1 MASILGIGNA
11 LTDILAILPDD
22 TLLQELALPKGS
34 MQHVDRETGNRIWE
48 KLKPLGA
55 DLVAG
60 GSAANTINGAA
71 TFGMESGFIGKVG
84 DDDLG
89 SLFKSNQEKDGIR
102 SILLKGDNPTGRAMV
117 LITPPNAERTFAVY
131 LGAALE
137 LVPDDLH
144 PEWFEG
150 WDYFHI
156 EGYLVQNQA
165 TVRRAIELA
174 KAAGCRISIDLA
186 SYNVVEANL
195 EFLHE
200 IVEEY
205 VDIVFAN
212 ETEAEAF
219 TGLPPREALDSIA
232 RICDTAV
239 VKIGKDGSMVRRGE
253 ELHFIQARPAA
264 AIDATGAG
272 DLYAAGFL
280 YAHSIGMPLKT
291 CGDIGSAIAA
301 KVVEVVGT
309 KIDQPRW
316 NAAKKEI
323 NELICLNQ

>member
-232 RICDTAV
+232 RICDTAI

-280 YAHSIGMPLKT
+280 YGLFQGCLFDMASAKY
-291 CGDIGSAIAA
+291 CG
-301 KVVEVVGT
+301 
-309 KIDQPRW
+309 
-316 NAAKKEI
+316 
-323 NELICLNQ
+323 